1 MAHAQLLLLT
11 SFALLSSLG
20 LVLLARRLRLQRQQT
35 RLLRRA
41 RR

>member
-11 SFALLSSLG
+11 SFALLSTFG
-20 LVLLARRLRLQRQQT
+20 LVLLARRLRPLRLHN

>member
-1 MAHAQLLLLT
+1 MANAQLLLLT

-20 LVLLARRLRLQRQQT
+20 LVLLVRRLRPQRLQT